1 MLNLNAGVEETPQ
14 TPNPTAQAKIRK
26 KIGTVP
32 KIVFG
37 AALLLVIPLLG
48 NTLAGTITI
57 NNVGGKVE
65 FGQGIAQTVACD
77 SDGVTISPA
86 AAYDSTTARFNI
98 SSITVSGINLSD
110 SATACAGKT
119 FKLYV
124 VDTASALANYVT
136 ASINNMSVTA
146 NSSSAGWLST
156 TAGTGTALS
165 KSTGNTTSESFT
177 ATISLPIYSA
187 GDVSKII
194 IQSS

>member
-1 MLNLNAGVEETPQ
+1 MLNLNAGAEETPQ
-14 TPNPTAQAKIRK
+14 TPNSTAQAKIRK

-37 AALLLVIPLLG
+37 AALLLVVPLLG

-77 SDGVTISPA
+77 TNGITINPEAS
-86 AAYDSTTARFNI
+86 YDSSTTRFNI
-98 SSITVSGINLSD
+98 QKIAIAGINISD

-124 VDTASALANYVT
+124 VDTASALSKFVNGTSIDNISITFNATTGVASSNTTGVT
-136 ASINNMSVTA
+136 V
-146 NSSSAGWLST
+146 AGSG
-156 TAGTGTALS
+156 GTGT
-165 KSTGNTTSESFT
+165 SETVT
-177 ATISLPIYSA
+177 ATITSPVYSA
-187 GDVSKII
+187 ADVNKII
-194 IQSS
+194 IQSQ

>member
-1 MLNLNAGVEETPQ
+1 MQEKNNHEEGTPQ
-14 TPNPTAQAKIRK
+14 VVQTTAQEKIRK

-37 AALLLVIPLLG
+37 AALLLIIPLLG
-48 NTLAGTITI
+48 NTFAGTITI

-77 SDGVTISPA
+77 TDGVTITPA

-98 SSITVSGINLSD
+98 SSILVNGINLTD

-124 VDTASALANYVT
+124 VDTASALAKYVT
-136 ASINNMSVTA
+136 VSIDNMSVQA
-146 NSSSAGWLST
+146 NATSAGFLST
-156 TAGTGTALS
+156 TAGTGTTLA
-165 KSTGNTTSESFT
+165 KSNGSTTNESFT
-177 ATISLPIYSA
+177 ATITAPFFSA
-187 GDVSKII
+187 SDVSKII

>member
-1 MLNLNAGVEETPQ
+1 MQDNNIHGEAVPEGVST
-14 TPNPTAQAKIRK
+14 TAQEKIRK

-32 KIVFG
+32 KIIFG

-48 NTLAGTITI
+48 NTFAGTITI

-77 SDGVTISPA
+77 SDGVTIVPS
-86 AAYDSTTARFNI
+86 AAYDSATTRFNI
-98 SSITVSGINLSD
+98 SSILVNGINLTD

-124 VDTASALANYVT
+124 VDTASALAKYVT
-136 ASINNMSVTA
+136 TLVDNMSVSA
-146 NSSSAGWLST
+146 NPTTGGFSST
-156 TAGTGTALS
+156 NAGTGTTLT
-165 KSTGNTTSESFT
+165 KSTGSTTNESFT
-177 ATISLPIYSA
+177 ATITAPFFSA
-187 GDVSKII
+187 GDVNKII

>member
-1 MLNLNAGVEETPQ
+1 MQEKNNHEEGTPQ
-14 TPNPTAQAKIRK
+14 VVQTTAQEKIRK

-37 AALLLVIPLLG
+37 AALLLIIPLLG
-48 NTLAGTITI
+48 NTFAGTITI

-77 SDGVTISPA
+77 TDGVTITPA

-98 SSITVSGINLSD
+98 SSILVNGINLTD

-124 VDTASALANYVT
+124 VDTASALAKYVT
-136 ASINNMSVTA
+136 ASIDNIQVSA
-146 NSSSAGWLST
+146 NPTSAGFSATTTTGTTLAKSNGST
-156 TAGTGTALS
+156 T
-165 KSTGNTTSESFT
+165 NESFT
-177 ATISLPIYSA
+177 ATITAPFFSA
-187 GDVSKII
+187 SDVSKII